1 VPWWQQ
7 QRDLDPSDRKVLWGC
22 LRAPLYS
29 CMEIHSQLENSSS
42 DSLHLPAAAQDVKHR
57 DSKAKVANSHSA
69 GDSIGHVPN
78 ITFG

>member
-1 VPWWQQ
+1 
-7 QRDLDPSDRKVLWGC
+7 
-22 LRAPLYS
+22 
-29 CMEIHSQLENSSS
+29 MEIHSQLENSSS